1 MGDIIEKM
9 LKIKYKLIILFGKG
23 GVGKSIFTVYLVY
36 GFFLDNDK

>member
-9 LKIKYKLIILFGKG
+9 LKIKYKLIILSGKG